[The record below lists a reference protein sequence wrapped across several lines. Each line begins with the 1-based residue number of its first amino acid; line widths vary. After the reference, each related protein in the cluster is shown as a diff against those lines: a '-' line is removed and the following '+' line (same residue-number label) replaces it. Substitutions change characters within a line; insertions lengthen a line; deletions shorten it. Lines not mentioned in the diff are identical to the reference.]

1 MGGDEEACRHAQAA
15 HNGVCAFIAVRTTA
29 TLLVIGRRYC
39 WWGSLYLDSHGEEDR
54 GLTRGRPL
62 LLAPHRLAELT
73 SLWQGNGLREFLH
86 NNPPPFPH
94 LLLLRQRRGVVE

>member
-1 MGGDEEACRHAQAA
+1 M
-15 HNGVCAFIAVRTTA
+15 VVRTTA

-39 WWGSLYLDSHGEEDR
+39 WWGSLYLDAHGEEDR

-62 LLAPHRLAELT
+62 LLARNRLQELT
-73 SLWQGNGLREFLH
+73 ALWQANSLREFLH

-94 LLLLRQRRGVVE
+94 LLLLPQRAT